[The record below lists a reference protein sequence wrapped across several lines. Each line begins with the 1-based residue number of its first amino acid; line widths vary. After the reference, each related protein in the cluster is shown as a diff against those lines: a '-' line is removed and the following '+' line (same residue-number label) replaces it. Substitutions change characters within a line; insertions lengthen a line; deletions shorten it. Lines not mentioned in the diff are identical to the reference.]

1 MDDLLERA
9 RKSLNTSLNSRTAQS
24 GQAHA
29 LDSIASSLL
38 YIARNMN
45 AKPEVDE
52 DRIELV
58 LRRLLDTDKQAT
70 LKKPKG
76 SKK

>member
-1 MDDLLERA
+1 MSDLLERA
-9 RKSLNTSLNSRTAQS
+9 RKSLNTSISSRSATSAQS
-24 GQAHA
+24 HA

-38 YIARNMN
+38 YIAHGMDI
-45 AKPEVDE
+45 KPEVDE

-70 LKKPKG
+70 VKKPKG

>member
-1 MDDLLERA
+1 MTLLESA
-9 RKSLNTSLNSRTAQS
+9 RKALNKSLTNRSAAA

-38 YIARNMN
+38 YIAENMN
-45 AKPEVDE
+45 TKPEVDE

-58 LRRLLDTDKQAT
+58 VRRLLDEVKAPTV
-70 LKKPKG
+70 KKKKG
-76 SKK
+76 TK